1 MEEIFEQFK
10 DKDAFDAYWK
20 EHYVPLTYEDVRE
33 AYEDFVKSAD
43 NIFFC
48 RIMRNPVMSA
58 GRILWT
64 IFHRRRS
71 SRFRMD

>member
-43 NIFFC
+43 KHIFL
-48 RIMRNPVMSA
+48 RNPLMSA

>member
-10 DKDAFDAYWK
+10 DKDAFD
-20 EHYVPLTYEDVRE
+20 
-33 AYEDFVKSAD
+33 
-43 NIFFC
+43 
-48 RIMRNPVMSA
+48 MRNPVMSA

>member
-33 AYEDFVKSAD
+33 AYEDFVKSA
-43 NIFFC
+43 
-48 RIMRNPVMSA
+48 VMSA